1 MIFSRSNSSLQIESI
16 KITPNRGK
24 ATLLTHI
31 IQSGVQMLVMKEYK
45 ERAFATLRDNLLF
58 WTFFLSILVGFE
70 VESNWLRL
78 YVA

>member
-58 WTFFLSILVGFE
+58 WTFFSQFSWDLKWNRID
-70 VESNWLRL
+70 
-78 YVA
+78 YAYM